1 MQWPSR
7 AEYTEAVRDYPHIS
21 LQDSRL
27 RGGNPRRGR
36 DNFVI
41 SDTGAF
47 SIVFPIDM
55 VSETFA
61 LRCWVKD
68 VGNGQNRYEKISAY
82 LRQKDLPYFVDFE
95 YVPEGIWVNGVEYP
109 ITRMEWVEGVSLR
122 EFIEQNLQNP
132 HIFKVV
138 ADKFQEM
145 VSDLHKHQIAH
156 GDLQDGNILL
166 KQNGNGVKIKLIDY
180 DSLSV
185 PALHGQPEEIFGLP
199 EYQHPRRMVSGG
211 QANEKVDYFS
221 ELVIYLSFLS
231 LAEKPELWAQFGD
244 ENRVGRGL
252 LFSKEDFE
260 NPNQSP
266 VFRELANLS
275 PNVQRLAATL
285 KDFCDKTS
293 IDQLARLEAI
303 LPKQASTTESVST
316 STSPTS
322 RSTLSQST
330 RSNPLLNAMKHIT
343 EALRNHWQ
351 SVTLG
356 LALVICFI
364 PLLIQVNTENKIHLD
379 EITKLKNQ
387 LNQKES
393 KTQELTSL
401 VQTLESNKKK
411 LSRENDRLREDLE
424 DLSAVPNTIPG
435 DVINPLQQLSET
447 EAALASSVNKNQT
460 LQSQLN
466 KKNAE
471 IRQLQNDITIAR
483 NTNRRLQ
490 NQTDAS
496 NSGIVNQNDTVQ
508 RLEKEKTK
516 VFNENRRLREQN
528 QNLIRQNR
536 RLGNENEALQK
547 QLDNTKRN
555 NSNQA
560 KKLPSDSED
569 DPQPTIQPQ
578 VENLISEPPKK
589 IQKNRTVRPVDIS
602 RNNQGCFAFEDGD
615 YDKAIN
621 QFEQVI
627 KADSELEIAH
637 YNLGCTF
644 LEMKDYPK
652 AINAFDE
659 AVAINHN
666 FKEAHY
672 NLGLA
677 QFRIKTFQSA
687 KQDVEKALSIDPNY
701 QLAQELLTEIEN
713 AQQ

>member
-55 VSETFA
+55 VSKTFA

-122 EFIEQNLQNP
+122 EFIEQNYSQNP

-221 ELVIYLSFLS
+221 ELVIYLSLLS
-231 LAEKPELWAQFGD
+231 LAEKPEFWTQFGD

-275 PNVQRLAATL
+275 PNVQQLAATL
-285 KDFCDKTS
+285 KDFCTKTS

-303 LPKQASTTESVST
+303 LANTHCHQGESF
-316 STSPTS
+316 
-322 RSTLSQST
+322 LSDE
-330 RSNPLLNAMKHIT
+330 RYD
-343 EALRNHWQ
+343 EAL
-351 SVTLG
+351 
-356 LALVICFI
+356 AEF
-364 PLLIQVNTENKIHLD
+364 
-379 EITKLKNQ
+379 
-387 LNQKES
+387 QKAI
-393 KTQELTSL
+393 
-401 VQTLESNKKK
+401 
-411 LSRENDRLREDLE
+411 D
-424 DLSAVPNTIPG
+424 
-435 DVINPLQQLSET
+435 SEP
-447 EAALASSVNKNQT
+447 
-460 LQSQLN
+460 
-466 KKNAE
+466 
-471 IRQLQNDITIAR
+471 DHAR
-483 NTNRRLQ
+483 AYFGR
-490 NQTDAS
+490 
-496 NSGIVNQNDTVQ
+496 GHVYQ
-508 RLEKEKTK
+508 R
-516 VFNENRRLREQN
+516 
-528 QNLIRQNR
+528 
-536 RLGNENEALQK
+536 
-547 QLDNTKRN
+547 TKRYTN
-555 NSNQA
+555 AIIAFQQA
-560 KKLPSDSED
+560 
-569 DPQPTIQPQ
+569 
-578 VENLISEPPKK
+578 
-589 IQKNRTVRPVDIS
+589 
-602 RNNQGCFAFEDGD
+602 
-615 YDKAIN
+615 
-621 QFEQVI
+621 I
-627 KADSELEIAH
+627 KFKPN
-637 YNLGCTF
+637 Y
-644 LEMKDYPK
+644 
-652 AINAFDE
+652 
-659 AVAINHN
+659 
-666 FKEAHY
+666 KEAH
-672 NLGLA
+672 
-677 QFRIKTFQSA
+677 
-687 KQDVEKALSIDPNY
+687 
-701 QLAQELLTEIEN
+701 
-713 AQQ
+713 